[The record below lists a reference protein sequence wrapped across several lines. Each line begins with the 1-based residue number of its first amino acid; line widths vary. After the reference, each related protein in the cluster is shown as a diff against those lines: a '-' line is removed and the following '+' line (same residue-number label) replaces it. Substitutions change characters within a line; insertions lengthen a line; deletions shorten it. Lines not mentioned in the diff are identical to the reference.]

1 MVLNGLARLQTQFLK
16 GWPSLKEPDIEGVL
30 ERFYEVASA
39 PRSRAYARV
48 ADSVGT
54 GVKTM
59 RSGILSPAARRMHAG
74 RVRRAHDE
82 GRRPPELEE
91 SLFAAAFLAI
101 VVLGDSLFRSSVR
114 RAVGLSSSS
123 EQKRRFQ
130 RWLAGGIRANGTT
143 EDHRRWRRSVTPSDA
158 LRLNRS
164 PAKRIKENYVS
175 GRIAAP
181 ERFYSPILFDLP
193 IAQALGTERHGTAAL
208 PGLRI
213 TRLHRA
219 WLDTAKAQSQRR
231 GRPFQKGQHPRG
243 SESTRWQVDHAIN
256 SSSFRIEKRWSS
268 AFAADLGDFVG
279 TLSQKFRIWRPF
291 VRIQEHQ
298 LAHAWR
304 PSRYDCAA
312 RALMFSG
319 EC

>member
-1 MVLNGLARLQTQFLK
+1 MVGGPEPARLQRIAADAGVSHPAILHHSGSREGLVQAMVLNGLARLQTQFLK

-101 VVLGDSLFRSSVR
+101 VVLGDSLFGSSVR

-130 RWLAGGIRANGTT
+130 RWLAGG
-143 EDHRRWRRSVTPSDA
+143 
-158 LRLNRS
+158 
-164 PAKRIKENYVS
+164 Y
-175 GRIAAP
+175 
-181 ERFYSPILFDLP
+181 
-193 IAQALGTERHGTAAL
+193 
-208 PGLRI
+208 
-213 TRLHRA
+213 
-219 WLDTAKAQSQRR
+219 
-231 GRPFQKGQHPRG
+231 
-243 SESTRWQVDHAIN
+243 
-256 SSSFRIEKRWSS
+256 
-268 AFAADLGDFVG
+268 
-279 TLSQKFRIWRPF
+279 
-291 VRIQEHQ
+291 
-298 LAHAWR
+298 
-304 PSRYDCAA
+304 
-312 RALMFSG
+312 
-319 EC
+319 